1 MYRKLFAALF
11 ILGVVSLNNAWAH
24 DPSKHKG
31 KATIGEVTSVGDDR
45 LELKTATGTKTIMI
59 TETTKFERGNE
70 KIVKDDLKVGDQV
83 TLFGTTLATGEVVAR
98 EILLTKSEVRDG
110 KSKRSGQKH

>member
-1 MYRKLFAALF
+1 MYRKFFAVLFL
-11 ILGVVSLNNAWAH
+11 LGVVSLNNVLAH

-31 KATIGEVTSVGDDR
+31 KATIGEVTSIGDDR
-45 LELKTATGTKTIMI
+45 FELKTSTGSKTVMI

-98 EILLTKSEVRDG
+98 EILLTKSEVRNG
-110 KSKRSGQKH
+110 NSKRSGQKH